1 MSLQGILQQ
10 IQGSNQAS
18 NPMGDI
24 QNIVN
29 TGMSA
34 ANANDAMAQFAAN
47 PKMDFAKAAQYVKDN
62 GGDPKAACM
71 KMLSEHSIN
80 GIDPNFI
87 SNLMKRK

>member
-10 IQGSNQAS
+10 IQASKQS

-29 TGMSA
+29 TGMT
-34 ANANDAMAQFAAN
+34 ANSTNDAMTQFASN
-47 PKMDFAKAAQYVKDN
+47 PKMDFQKAAEYVKAH
-62 GGDPKAACM
+62 GGDPKTACM
-71 KMLSEHSIN
+71 ELMKERGIN
-80 GIDPNFI
+80 PDFI